1 MTIYAQLLAKATE
14 RWRHAGCDQ
23 SSSLNFGT
31 KHGAL
36 QQSPSCDLCWL
47 EAFARQVCAD
57 ARRSVAGILYEEDAD
72 TWQIQVQRDI
82 IGGPDA

>member
-1 MTIYAQLLAKATE
+1 MTLYSQLLAKATE

-47 EAFARQVCAD
+47 EALARQVCAD
-57 ARRSVAGILYEEDAD
+57 ARKQCDDYVLASTVALD
-72 TWQIQVQRDI
+72 V